1 MRNLFSKIDLTDMNI
16 EESNNNKKKSNDLN
30 KIVKIAVPAFYIERL
45 N

>member
-1 MRNLFSKIDLTDMNI
+1 MRNLFSKIDLTDINI
-16 EESNNNKKKSNDLN
+16 GESNNNKKKNNGLN